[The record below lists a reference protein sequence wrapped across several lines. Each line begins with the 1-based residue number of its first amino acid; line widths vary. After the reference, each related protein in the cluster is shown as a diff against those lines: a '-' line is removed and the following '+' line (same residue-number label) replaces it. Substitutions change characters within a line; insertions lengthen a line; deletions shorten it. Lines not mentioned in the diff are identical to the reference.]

1 MPAAHSVNGQ
11 PDGQDKRRMTVN
23 IRAFAPADIDA
34 ANRVW
39 NEVVEAGVA
48 FPQMEKLDRESG
60 LEFFQSQSFTGVCE
74 EDGEILGLYILHPNN
89 VGRCGHICN
98 ASYAVGEALVCHC
111 LEKARELGFGIL
123 QFNAVVS
130 SNTPALN
137 LYRKLGFTQLGT
149 IPGGFLM
156 KDGSYQDI
164 IPHYKK
170 L

>member
-1 MPAAHSVNGQ
+1 
-11 PDGQDKRRMTVN
+11 MTVTV
-23 IRAFAPADIDA
+23 RAYTPADVGA
-34 ANRVW
+34 AAEIW
-39 NEVVEAGVA
+39 NEVVRGGVA
-48 FPQMEKLDRESG
+48 FPQTEPLTETTG
-60 LEFFQSQSFTGVCE
+60 AAFFAAQSHTGVAVNE
-74 EDGEILGLYILHPNN
+74 SGEILGLYILHPNN

-98 ASYAVGEALVCHC
+98 ASYAVASRARGRGLGEALVRHC
-111 LEKARELGFGIL
+111 LDKAKELGFGIL

>member
-1 MPAAHSVNGQ
+1 M
-11 PDGQDKRRMTVN
+11 N

-34 ANRVW
+34 ANQVW

-48 FPQMEKLDRESG
+48 FPQLEKLDRESG
-60 LEFFQSQSFTGVCE
+60 LAFFQSQSFTGVCE

-98 ASYAVGEALVCHC
+98 ASYAVASRARGRGLGEALVCHC

-130 SNTPALN
+130 NNTPALN

-164 IPHYKK
+164 IPHYKT
-170 L
+170 LR